1 MWVLFSW
8 KKGGESMAAGYDG
21 SIRINTKMDTNGVD
35 RGVKHISKDFAK
47 ASAGIKKT
55 AAEIDI
61 LQKKMAKLKEKQGAK
76 IEVTLSGLKEAESK
90 LEELTGKKREM
101 EVAAEANYSG
111 LPFRTPAE
119 KETSVQESLF
129 RNKEYVKLLDA
140 INKAEDE
147 VVSYRKEL
155 EAARAVEDEPIEA
168 TAEYRK
174 LSAQLDTLRVRQEK
188 YIATAKKAAAAANPS
203 AFTRV
208 KKSINDISNSMA
220 GLNKKSVPVLGQ
232 MMRMK
237 TVFIGVAMAQ
247 AAMGGLRAIKE
258 GMQNVA
264 RYSKE
269 TNGTISA
276 LISGLSQLK
285 NGAAAAAAPLLN
297 ALGPALNYIIGKL
310 NSAVTAIGSFFAA
323 LTGKK
328 TVLKAVAVQQD
339 YAASL
344 NETTAA
350 AEEAKSVLASFD
362 DIEVLDTTPATPTA
376 PVDPPGGNVGDMFEE
391 VAIDDDTLS
400 LVDKLKKMLEEMN
413 IDYLKD
419 SWEQL
424 KQSFR
429 EFLDSPAF
437 DIIKK
442 GFEKLFKWLG
452 ENFFHIFG
460 NVLKLLAY
468 CLDYWTA
475 LSKGDWAGAINA
487 AKNSLVILI
496 DTIVRIPL
504 TLIDAVFGTN
514 FTQKWDEFIQK
525 ALEFDIAAWFKER
538 FEELRNYYP
547 EKLAELS
554 KAWDD
559 LKTELLKKFDDMK
572 AGFKKF
578 WDEIKAYYP
587 EKIEEMKKAWGSLKD
602 DFADKVSTMKTSIT
616 TTMDEIRATIEEKWS
631 GIKKWFNDNVAPK
644 FTKKFWV
651 EKFDGIKQGAKSVL
665 NGIIGIVEKSVNGI
679 IAKLNT
685 LHWSI
690 PDWVPGVGGKSF
702 GFDIKEISIPRLAT
716 GAVIPPNQE
725 FLAVLGDQKSGRNLE
740 APEGL
745 IRQIMREELAGMMGS
760 GEVNVNIEFTGSL
773 AQLGRV
779 LNPVITKEQK
789 RIGKTLQTGG
799 VL

>member
-1 MWVLFSW
+1 
-8 KKGGESMAAGYDG
+8 MAAGYDG
-21 SIRINTKMDTNGVD
+21 SIRINTKIDTSGVD
-35 RGVKHISKDFAK
+35 QGVKHISKDFAK
-47 ASAGIKKT
+47 ATAGIKKT
-55 AAEIDI
+55 TAEMEI

-76 IEVTLSGLKEAESK
+76 IEVTLAGLKEAESN
-90 LEELTGKKREM
+90 LEELTGKKRAM
-101 EVAAEANYSG
+101 EVSTEANYSG
-111 LPFRTPAE
+111 LPFRSTAE
-119 KETSVQESLF
+119 KETAVQESLF
-129 RNKEYVKLLDA
+129 KNKEYVKLLDA
-140 INKAEDE
+140 IDKAEDA

-155 EAARAVEDEPIEA
+155 KAARAVENEPVES

-174 LSAQLDTLRVRQEK
+174 LAAQLDTLRVRQEK
-188 YIATAKKAAAAANPS
+188 YISTARKAAAAANPS
-203 AFTRV
+203 AFTRM
-208 KKSINDISNSMA
+208 KKSINDLTNSMA

-264 RYSKE
+264 LYSKE

-276 LISGLSQLK
+276 LLSGLSQLK

-328 TVLKAVAVQQD
+328 TVLKAVAVQED

-350 AEEAKSVLASFD
+350 AEETKSVLASFD

-376 PVDPPGGNVGDMFEE
+376 TAAPNGGNVGDMFEE
-391 VAIDDDTLS
+391 VKIDDDTLS
-400 LVDKLKKMLEEMN
+400 LVDKLKNMLAEMN

-429 EFLDSPAF
+429 EFLDIPAF

-442 GFEKLFKWLG
+442 GFEKFFKWWG

-460 NVLKLLAY
+460 NVLKSLAY

-475 LSKGDWAGAINA
+475 LSKGDWSGAINA

-525 ALEFDIAAWFKER
+525 ALEFDLAAWLVEMFDKMKR
-538 FEELRNYYP
+538 YYP
-547 EKLAELS
+547 EKIEELK
-554 KAWDD
+554 KAWGE
-559 LKTELLKKFDDMK
+559 LKTEVLKKYDEMK
-572 AGFKKF
+572 KGFTNF
-578 WDEIKAYYP
+578 WDEIKKYYP
-587 EKIEEMKKAWGSLKD
+587 EKIEEMKTAWAGLKD
-602 DFADKVSTMKTSIT
+602 DFAEKIGTMKTSIT
-616 TTMDEIRATIEEKWS
+616 TTMDEIKTTIEEKW
-631 GIKKWFNDNVAPK
+631 GNIKKWFAENVEPK
-644 FTKKFWV
+644 FKKEFWTN
-651 EKFDGIKQGAKSVL
+651 KFDGIKQGAKSVL
-665 NGIIGIVEKSVNGI
+665 NGIIGIVEKAVNGI

-779 LNPVITKEQK
+779 LHPVITKEQK

>member
-1 MWVLFSW
+1 MS
-8 KKGGESMAAGYDG
+8 AGYDG
-21 SIRINTKMDTNGVD
+21 SIRINTKIDTNGVD
-35 RGVKHISKDFAK
+35 QGVKHISKDFAK
-47 ASAGIKKT
+47 ATAGIKKT
-55 AAEIDI
+55 TAEMEI
-61 LQKKMAKLKEKQGAK
+61 LQKKMAKLKGKQGVKVDVAL
-76 IEVTLSGLKEAESK
+76 EGLSEAEAK

-101 EVAAEANYSG
+101 EVAAETNYSG
-111 LPFRTPAE
+111 LPFRSQEE
-119 KETSVQESLF
+119 KEATVQESLF
-129 RNKEYVKLLDA
+129 NNKEYIKLLDS
-140 INKAEDE
+140 IDKAEDA
-147 VVSYRKEL
+147 VVSYRKQL
-155 EAARAVEDEPIEA
+155 EAARMVEAEPIEA

-174 LSAQLDTLRVRQEK
+174 LEAQYDALRVKQEQ
-188 YIATAKKAAAAANPS
+188 YIATAKRISAEANTS
-203 AFTRV
+203 AFTKV
-208 KKSINDISNSMA
+208 KKSINELSASMA

-232 MMRMK
+232 MLKMK

-264 RYSKE
+264 LYSKE

-276 LISGLSQLK
+276 LLSGLAQLK

-328 TVLKAVAVQQD
+328 TVLKAVAVQED

-350 AEEAKSVLASFD
+350 AEETKNVLASFD
-362 DIEVLDTTPATPTA
+362 EIEVLDTASATPAA
-376 PVDPPGGNVGDMFEE
+376 PSVSQGGNVGDMFEE
-391 VAIDDDTLS
+391 VEIDDDTLS

-424 KQSFR
+424 KDSWK
-429 EFLDSPAF
+429 EFTESNAF
-437 DIIKK
+437 QLIKK
-442 GFEKLFKWLG
+442 VLEEIVKLLG
-452 ENFFHIFG
+452 ENIFHILG
-460 NVLKLLAY
+460 DILKLVSD

-475 LSKGDWAGAINA
+475 LSEGDWAGAINA
-487 AKNSLVILI
+487 TKNSLLDIVDIL
-496 DTIVRIPL
+496 VRPPL

-514 FTQKWDEFIQK
+514 FTQKWDEMVQK
-525 ALEFDIAAWFKER
+525 IREFDFGAWMMER
-538 FEELRNYYP
+538 FEELAAYYP
-547 EKLAELS
+547 TKLAELS
-554 KAWDD
+554 AAWDV
-559 LKTELLKKFDDMK
+559 LKKEVLAKFDEMK
-572 AGFKKF
+572 TGFKGF
-578 WDEIKAYYP
+578 FDEIVRYYP
-587 EKIEEMKKAWGSLKD
+587 EKIEAMKTAWATLKD
-602 DFADKVSTMKTSIT
+602 DFALKMAEMKTSIS
-616 TTMDEIRATIEEKWS
+616 TTMDEIKTTLDEKW
-631 GIKKWFNDNVAPK
+631 GNIKKWFANNVAPK
-644 FTKKFWV
+644 FTKKYWT
-651 EKFDGIKQGAKSVL
+651 EKFSSILEGARSVL
-665 NGIIGIVEKSVNGI
+665 NSIIGIIEKAINTIISKVEKAANVI
-679 IAKLNT
+679 IRNLNKL
-685 LHWSI
+685 
-690 PDWVPGVGGKSF
+690 PGVNIEY
-702 GFDIKEISIPRLAT
+702 FDFPEITIPRLAT

-760 GEVNVNIEFTGSL
+760 GDVNVTVEFTGSL

>member
-1 MWVLFSW
+1 
-8 KKGGESMAAGYDG
+8 MAAGYDG
-21 SIRINTKMDTNGVD
+21 SIRINTKIDTSGVD
-35 RGVKHISKDFAK
+35 QGVKHISKDFAK
-47 ASAGIKKT
+47 ATAGIKKT
-55 AAEIDI
+55 TAEMEI
-61 LQKKMAKLKEKQGAK
+61 LQKKMAKLKGKQGVKVDVAL
-76 IEVTLSGLKEAESK
+76 EGLSEAEAK

-111 LPFRTPAE
+111 LPFRSQEE
-119 KETSVQESLF
+119 KEATVQESLF
-129 RNKEYVKLLDA
+129 KNKEYVKLLDA
-140 INKAEDE
+140 IDKAEDA

-155 EAARAVEDEPIEA
+155 KAARAVENEPVES

-174 LSAQLDTLRVRQEK
+174 LAAQLDTLRVRQEK
-188 YIATAKKAAAAANPS
+188 YISTARKAAAAANPS
-203 AFTRV
+203 AFTRM
-208 KKSINDISNSMA
+208 KKSINDLTNSMA

-264 RYSKE
+264 LYSKE

-276 LISGLSQLK
+276 LLSGLTQLK

-328 TVLKAVAVQQD
+328 TVLKAVAVQED

-350 AEEAKSVLASFD
+350 AEETKNVLASFD
-362 DIEVLDTTPATPTA
+362 EIEVLDTASATPAA
-376 PVDPPGGNVGDMFEE
+376 PSVSQGGNVGDMFEE
-391 VAIDDDTLS
+391 VEIDDDTLS

-424 KQSFR
+424 KDSWK
-429 EFLDSPAF
+429 EFTESNAF
-437 DIIKK
+437 QLIKK
-442 GFEKLFKWLG
+442 VLEEIVKLLG
-452 ENFFHIFG
+452 ENIFHILG
-460 NVLKLLAY
+460 DILKLVSD

-475 LSKGDWAGAINA
+475 LSEGDWAGAINA
-487 AKNSLVILI
+487 AKNAFLDILDI
-496 DTIVRIPL
+496 IVRVPL
-504 TLIDAVFGTN
+504 TIIDAVFGTN

-525 ALEFDIAAWFKER
+525 ALEFDLAAWLVEMFDKMKR
-538 FEELRNYYP
+538 YYP
-547 EKLAELS
+547 EKIEELK
-554 KAWDD
+554 KAWGD
-559 LKTELLKKFDDMK
+559 LKTEVLKKFEEMK
-572 AGFKKF
+572 AGFTNF
-578 WDEIKAYYP
+578 WDEIKKYYP
-587 EKIEEMKKAWGSLKD
+587 EKIEEMKKAWAGLKE
-602 DFADKVSTMKTSIT
+602 DFSEKISSMKTSIS
-616 TTMDEIRATIEEKWS
+616 TTMDEIKSTIEEKW
-631 GIKKWFNDNVAPK
+631 GNIKKWFADNVAPK
-644 FTKKFWV
+644 FKKEFWV
-651 EKFDGIKQGAKSVL
+651 NKFDGIKQGAKSVF
-665 NGIIGIVEKSVNGI
+665 NGIIGIVERAVNGI
-679 IAKLNT
+679 IRKLNT

-702 GFDIKEISIPRLAT
+702 GFDIEEIKIPRLAT

-745 IRQIMREELAGMMGS
+745 IRQILREELAGMMGS
-760 GEVNVNIEFTGSL
+760 GDVNVTVEFTGSL

>member
-1 MWVLFSW
+1 MS
-8 KKGGESMAAGYDG
+8 AGYDG
-21 SIRINTKMDTNGVD
+21 SIRINTKIDTNGVD
-35 RGVKHISKDFAK
+35 QGVKHISKDFAK
-47 ASAGIKKT
+47 ATAGIKKT
-55 AAEIDI
+55 TAEMDI

-76 IEVTLSGLKEAESK
+76 IEVTLAGLKEAESN
-90 LEELTGKKREM
+90 LEELTGKKRAM
-101 EVAAEANYSG
+101 EVSTEANYSG
-111 LPFRTPAE
+111 LPFRSTAE
-119 KETSVQESLF
+119 KETAVQESLF
-129 RNKEYVKLLDA
+129 KNKEYVKLLDA
-140 INKAEDE
+140 IDKAEDA

-155 EAARAVEDEPIEA
+155 KAARDVENEPIES

-174 LSAQLDTLRVRQEK
+174 LAAQLDTLRVRQEK
-188 YIATAKKAAAAANPS
+188 YISTAKKAAAAANPS
-203 AFTRV
+203 AFTRM
-208 KKSINDISNSMA
+208 KKSINDLTNSMA

-264 RYSKE
+264 LYSKE

-276 LISGLSQLK
+276 LLSGLAQLK

-328 TVLKAVAVQQD
+328 TVLKAVAVQED

-362 DIEVLDTTPATPTA
+362 EIEVLDTEAATPSA
-376 PVDPPGGNVGDMFEE
+376 PTVSGGGAGDMFEE
-391 VAIDDDTLS
+391 VQIDEDTLS
-400 LVDKLKKMLEEMN
+400 LVERLKQTFEEMN
-413 IDYLKD
+413 IDYLKG

-424 KQSFR
+424 KDSWK
-429 EFLDSPAF
+429 EFTESNAF
-437 DIIKK
+437 QLTAEVLEEIV
-442 GFEKLFKWLG
+442 KLLG
-452 ENFFHIFG
+452 ENIFHILG
-460 NVLKLLAY
+460 DILKLVSH

-475 LSKGDWAGAINA
+475 LSEGDWAGAINA
-487 AKNSLVILI
+487 AKNAFLDILDI
-496 DTIVRIPL
+496 IVRVPL
-504 TLIDAVFGTN
+504 TIIDAVFGTN

-538 FEELRNYYP
+538 FEELRDYYP
-547 EKLAELS
+547 EKLAEL
-554 KAWDD
+554 KDAWSE
-559 LKTELLKKFDDMK
+559 LKTEVLTKYDEMK
-572 AGFKKF
+572 TGFKGF
-578 WDEIKAYYP
+578 FDEITRYYP
-587 EKIEEMKKAWGSLKD
+587 EKIEAMKLAWATLKD
-602 DFADKVSTMKTSIT
+602 DFALKMAEMKTSIS
-616 TTMDEIRATIEEKWS
+616 TTMDEIKTTLDEKW
-631 GIKKWFNDNVAPK
+631 GNTKKWFNNNVAPK
-644 FTKKFWV
+644 FTKAYWK
-651 EKFDGIKQGAKSVL
+651 EKFNGIKEGARAAF
-665 NGIIGIVEKSVNGI
+665 NGIIDIVERAVNGI

-690 PDWVPGVGGKSF
+690 PSWVPGVGGKSF
-702 GFDIKEISIPRLAT
+702 GFDIEEISIPRLAT

-745 IRQIMREELAGMMGS
+745 IRKIMREELAGMMGN
-760 GEVNVNIEFTGSL
+760 GDVNVTVEFTGSL